1 MKSWIRVCGVLG
13 LLLIVTVVVVQAQP
27 APVDEFVPLS
37 PDQIQAEQ
45 DQIPAARLVFAAYG
59 IVWLVFALYLL
70 SLWRRVTQ
78 VESELHA
85 VATKLGQSAR

>member
-1 MKSWIRVCGVLG
+1 MKSWIRVCGMLG

-78 VESELHA
+78 VESELRT
-85 VATKLGQSAR
+85 VATKLEQSAR